1 MNRIN
6 QTFET
11 NDKKVFIAYIVCG
24 DPDLN
29 STLNIMNSLVDSGVD
44 LIELGIPFTDPI
56 ADGPVIQ
63 KSIERSLKKKTSI
76 KDALKVTKKFREKN
90 KHTPVVLMGY
100 LNPIENL
107 GYKKFASLSSN
118 SGVDGVLVVD
128 SPPEESSMLASTLK
142 DKGICNIF
150 LASPTTDKD
159 RLKNIVKESSGY
171 LYYVSLKGITGSQLK
186 NFDSIKKSIKHI
198 NKIDKK
204 RLPVAVGFG
213 IKDPK
218 TARKISEFADGIIIG
233 SSIVELIQ
241 ENSHNRVKMIQT
253 ISKYAKA
260 IKKSLVCK

>member
-90 KHTPVVLMGY
+90 
-100 LNPIENL
+100 
-107 GYKKFASLSSN
+107 
-118 SGVDGVLVVD
+118 
-128 SPPEESSMLASTLK
+128 
-142 DKGICNIF
+142 
-150 LASPTTDKD
+150 
-159 RLKNIVKESSGY
+159 
-171 LYYVSLKGITGSQLK
+171 Q
-186 NFDSIKKSIKHI
+186 
-198 NKIDKK
+198 
-204 RLPVAVGFG
+204 
-213 IKDPK
+213 
-218 TARKISEFADGIIIG
+218 
-233 SSIVELIQ
+233 
-241 ENSHNRVKMIQT
+241 
-253 ISKYAKA
+253 
-260 IKKSLVCK
+260 